1 MTVKHILNE
10 QLLMGYAAGI
20 LPEAFDLVVASH
32 LSLSDESRAML
43 GGYEAIGG
51 AVMEDSDAVEMGADA
66 LASVMGRIKSEGT
79 VQTKP
84 AIKHAK
90 PGILPEPLQDYV
102 GGDVDKIKWRPLGGG
117 VKQAILRTSGKA
129 QARLLFI
136 PAGAA
141 VPDHGHRGTELTLV
155 LQGAFSDEVDTFAR
169 GDIEIANED
178 LNHQPIASE
187 DADCICLAAT
197 DAPLRFNS
205 LIPRLLQP
213 IFRI

>member
-1 MTVKHILNE
+1 MTVKHVLNE

-51 AVMEDSDAVEMGADA
+51 AVMEDSEAVELGADA

-79 VQTKP
+79 VQPKP
-84 AIKHAK
+84 AIKNTK

-136 PAGAA
+136 PAGTA

-178 LNHQPIASE
+178 LNHQPIASQ

>member
-20 LPEAFDLVVASH
+20 LPEAFDLIVASH
-32 LSLSDESRAML
+32 LSLSDESRSML

-51 AVMEDSDAVEMGADA
+51 AVMEDSDAVALDADA
-66 LASVMGRIKSEGT
+66 LASVMGRIKSDDK
-79 VQTKP
+79 VQAKP
-84 AIKHAK
+84 EIKHSK

-136 PAGAA
+136 PAGTA

-155 LQGAFSDEVDTFAR
+155 LQGSFSDKVDHFAR
-169 GDIEIANED
+169 GDIEIADED
-178 LNHQPIASE
+178 LNHQPIASD

>member
-1 MTVKHILNE
+1 MTVKHLLNE

-20 LPEAFDLVVASH
+20 LPEAFDRVVASH

-43 GGYEAIGG
+43 GGYEAVGG
-51 AVMEDSDAVEMGADA
+51 VVMEETEAVAMGADA
-66 LASVMGRIKSEGT
+66 LGSVMARIKSGKAITE
-79 VQTKP
+79 KP
-84 AIKHAK
+84 ALRATR
-90 PGILPEPLQDYV
+90 PGVLPEPLQEYV

-117 VKQAILRTSGKA
+117 VKQAILPTSGKA
-129 QARLLFI
+129 QARLLLI

-155 LQGAFSDEVDTFAR
+155 LQGSFSDEVVHFAR
-169 GDIEIANED
+169 GDIEIADED
-178 LNHQPIASE
+178 LNHQPVAGPE
-187 DADCICLAAT
+187 ADCICLAAK

>member
-79 VQTKP
+79 VQSKP

>member
-1 MTVKHILNE
+1 MTVKHVLNE

-51 AVMEDSDAVEMGADA
+51 AVMEDSEAVELGADA

-79 VQTKP
+79 VQPKP

-136 PAGAA
+136 PAGTA

-178 LNHQPIASE
+178 LNHQPVASQ

>member
-79 VQTKP
+79 VQSKP

-136 PAGAA
+136 PAGSA

>member
-79 VQTKP
+79 VQSKP

-136 PAGAA
+136 PAGTA

>member
-1 MTVKHILNE
+1 MTVKHVLNE

-51 AVMEDSDAVEMGADA
+51 AVMEDSDAVDLGADA
-66 LASVMGRIKSEGT
+66 LASVMGRIKSEGA
-79 VQTKP
+79 VQAKP
-84 AIKHAK
+84 AIKHSK

-136 PAGAA
+136 PAGTA

-155 LQGAFSDEVDTFAR
+155 LQGAFSDKVDTFAR

-213 IFRI
+213 LFRI